1 MTGKKTRKKR
11 ATQLPKGYEAITG
24 FGRNWPDEDTKSGD
38 MIRGLMTEFDE
49 FETGKGKNKRTV
61 QTVKVETDDG
71 LLTLYESS
79 GLRVLFE
86 YEEGTEIA
94 VIYDGKGKAKTGQS
108 PPRLY
113 RIGVM

>member
-1 MTGKKTRKKR
+1 MARRTKKA
-11 ATQLPKGYEAITG
+11 ATKLPKGFEPITG
-24 FGRNWPDEDTKSGD
+24 FGRSWPDDDTKPGD
-38 MIRGLMTEFDE
+38 MIRGIMTEFDE
-49 FETGKGKNKRTV
+49 FTTGTGKNKREV

-86 YEEGTEIA
+86 YEEGTEVA
-94 VIYDGKGKAKTGQS
+94 VIYDGMGRAKKGQNA
-108 PPRLY
+108 PRLY